1 MNIICLIG
9 RLTKEPDLRY
19 TASNIPVCRFT
30 IAVDRKYA
38 GEGQQKTDF
47 INCVAWRSTAEFVS
61 KYFDKGVRIGVTG
74 SLQINTWKN
83 EEGKKMYSA
92 EVLVS
97 SVYFADGKNSGTGAM
112 QGSFYSQAA
121 KEETTV
127 SGEQFFVLDDND
139 GDIPF

>member
-1 MNIICLIG
+1 MNVICLIG
-9 RLTKEPDLRY
+9 RLTREPELRY
-19 TASNIPVCRFT
+19 TTSNIPVCRFT

-74 SLQINTWKN
+74 SLQINTWEN

-92 EVLVS
+92 EVLVNS
-97 SVYFADGKNSGTGAM
+97 IDFADGKKDVSTSA
-112 QGSFYSQAA
+112 QP
-121 KEETTV
+121 TV
-127 SGEQFFVLDDND
+127 KVNKSEDEPQFIVLDGGDWD
-139 GDIPF
+139 DIPF

>member
-1 MNIICLIG
+1 MNVICLIG

-74 SLQINTWKN
+74 SLQINTWEN

-92 EVLVS
+92 EVLVNS
-97 SVYFADGKNSGTGAM
+97 IDFADGK
-112 QGSFYSQAA
+112 
-121 KEETTV
+121 KDV
-127 SGEQFFVLDDND
+127 STSAQPKVKVNKSEDEPQFIVLDDGD
-139 GDIPF
+139 WDDIPF

>member
-74 SLQINTWKN
+74 SLQINTWEN
-83 EEGKKMYSA
+83 EGGKKMYSA

-97 SVYFADGKNSGTGAM
+97 SVDFADGKRD
-112 QGSFYSQAA
+112 
-121 KEETTV
+121 V
-127 SGEQFFVLDDND
+127 STSAQPKVKVNKSEDEPQFIALDDGD
-139 GDIPF
+139 WDDIPF

>member
-47 INCVAWRSTAEFVS
+47 INCVAWRSTAKFIS

-92 EVLVS
+92 EVLVNTID
-97 SVYFADGKNSGTGAM
+97 FADGK
-112 QGSFYSQAA
+112 
-121 KEETTV
+121 KDV
-127 SGEQFFVLDDND
+127 STSAQPKVKVNKSEDEPQFIVLDDGD
-139 GDIPF
+139 WDDIPF

>member
-1 MNIICLIG
+1 MNVICLIG
-9 RLTKEPDLRY
+9 RLTREPELRY
-19 TASNIPVCRFT
+19 TTSNIPVCRFT

-74 SLQINTWKN
+74 SLQINTWEN

-92 EVLVS
+92 EVLVNS
-97 SVYFADGKNSGTGAM
+97 IDFADGK
-112 QGSFYSQAA
+112 
-121 KEETTV
+121 KDV
-127 SGEQFFVLDDND
+127 STSAQPKVKVNKSEDEPQFIVLDDGD
-139 GDIPF
+139 WDDIPF

>member
-1 MNIICLIG
+1 MNVICLIG

-30 IAVDRKYA
+30 LAVDRKFV
-38 GEGQQKTDF
+38 GEGQPSADF

-74 SLQINTWKN
+74 SLQINTWEN

-92 EVLVS
+92 EVLVNS
-97 SVYFADGKNSGTGAM
+97 IDFADGKKDVSTSA
-112 QGSFYSQAA
+112 QP
-121 KEETTV
+121 TV
-127 SGEQFFVLDDND
+127 KVNKSEDEPQFIVLDDGD
-139 GDIPF
+139 WDDIPF

>member
-1 MNIICLIG
+1 MNVICLIG
-9 RLTKEPDLRY
+9 RLTREPELRY
-19 TASNIPVCRFT
+19 TTSNIPVCRFT

-74 SLQINTWKN
+74 SLQINTWEN

-92 EVLVS
+92 EVLVNS
-97 SVYFADGKNSGTGAM
+97 IDFADGKKDVSTSA
-112 QGSFYSQAA
+112 QP
-121 KEETTV
+121 TV
-127 SGEQFFVLDDND
+127 KVNKSEDEPQFIVLDDGD
-139 GDIPF
+139 WDDIPF

>member
-1 MNIICLIG
+1 MNVICLIG
-9 RLTKEPDLRY
+9 RLTREPELRY
-19 TASNIPVCRFT
+19 TTSNIPVCRFT

-74 SLQINTWKN
+74 SLQINTWEN

-92 EVLVS
+92 EVLVNS
-97 SVYFADGKNSGTGAM
+97 IDFADGK
-112 QGSFYSQAA
+112 
-121 KEETTV
+121 KDV
-127 SGEQFFVLDDND
+127 STSAQPKVKVNKSEDEPQFIALDDGAWD
-139 GDIPF
+139 DIPF